1 MLLTRR
7 MDRAGLKPLGF
18 VANDYAL
25 AVWSL
30 ADIGRRV
37 ESGEVSLGNLF
48 SQEMLGDDL
57 EEWMQE
63 SALMKRTFRNCAVIA
78 GLIERRFP
86 GKEKTGRQ
94 VTISTDLVYDVLR
107 RHEPDHLLLEAAR
120 QDAATGLL
128 DIARLSD
135 MLARI
140 AGRIVHRDLDR
151 VSPLAVPIMLEIGR
165 ELVYGQAQDQ
175 ILAEAAN
182 DLIKEAGGAK
192 ARSIEA
198 HDLVAS

>member
-1 MLLTRR
+1 
-7 MDRAGLKPLGF
+7 
-18 VANDYAL
+18 
-25 AVWSL
+25 
-30 ADIGRRV
+30 
-37 ESGEVSLGNLF
+37 
-48 SQEMLGDDL
+48 
-57 EEWMQE
+57 
-63 SALMKRTFRNCAVIA
+63 
-78 GLIERRFP
+78 
-86 GKEKTGRQ
+86 
-94 VTISTDLVYDVLR
+94 
-107 RHEPDHLLLEAAR
+107 
-120 QDAATGLL
+120 
-128 DIARLSD
+128 